1 MDKTEF
7 VAHLKKQV
15 EIIGS
20 QKEAAEAWGIST
32 QFLNDLLR
40 GRRDPSPA
48 ILNALGMKKEVD
60 YK

>member
-7 VAHLKKQV
+7 VKYLKEQV
-15 EIIGS
+15 EIIGT
-20 QKEAAEAWGIST
+20 QREAAKAWGISY

-48 ILNALGMKKEVD
+48 ILNALGMKKVVD